1 MTTSTREQRRQ
12 IFEQYIGEVVAQKY
26 TLSGLLGF
34 GGMGAVYEA
43 IQAPMDRKVALKLIP
58 THDPTAAARFEREA
72 YTISRLT
79 HPNTV
84 TVFDFGQTGNG
95 QLFLSMEY
103 LEGRTLTDLI
113 RDEGPLPGERVV
125 MITDQICRSLAEAHR
140 AGIIH
145 RDVKPDNIVLV
156 PVDGNPDYVKVL
168 DFGIAKAVHGEE
180 DTSLTADGRIVGTP
194 KYMSPEQ
201 ILANPTDHR
210 ADIYSL
216 GCIMHE
222 MLTGRPPF
230 EANSS
235 AKLMMSH
242 AQQAPPHFSERLA
255 PNQLTDVVR
264 KLEVVVRRA
273 MAKTPDERP
282 ATTDDLRREM
292 ALVTSV
298 PLSFTGTNPVLS
310 TPNLT
315 PPLFDQQP
323 QQPAPSPTGTN
334 NYPFENQTGNFAPQT
349 GSYAQPSV
357 APGMAPPPAADPKS
371 SNTNTLLIIGILL
384 LALIGGGLAF
394 AIFGLEDKTPDTSEA
409 NVVVN
414 TSPADT
420 TPDEVKK
427 PEGDTAAARDTPEAD
442 PKEADPEEAEDPNAP
457 RVFKIMSDPK
467 GADVTRDGKKVGVTP
482 MSVEVAA
489 DADPSIYRIQLKG
502 YEPEAVQVDPTSSKR
517 TLVVALMKD
526 VDGGKTTSNKKRG
539 GTKKRGGSKGT
550 STKTENKIET
560 PSSKPPEEKPKTP
573 SIDLLDDDDDKTK
586 VKMLD

>member
-12 IFEQYIGEVVAQKY
+12 LFEQYIGQVVAQKY

-84 TVFDFGQTGNG
+84 TVFDFGQTGDG

-103 LEGRTLTDLI
+103 LEGRTLTELI

-180 DTSLTADGRIVGTP
+180 DTNLTADGRIVGTP

-222 MLTGRPPF
+222 MLTGQPPF
-230 EANSS
+230 EGNSS

-242 AQQAPPHFSERLA
+242 AQQPPPQFSERLA

-264 KLEVVVRRA
+264 KLEAVVRRA
-273 MAKTPDERP
+273 MAKNPDERP

-292 ALVTSV
+292 ALVTSI
-298 PLSFTGTNPVLS
+298 PLSFTGTNPALS

-315 PPLFDQQP
+315 PPSFDQP
-323 QQPAPSPTGTN
+323 RPAPSPSPTGNTS
-334 NYPFENQTGNFAPQT
+334 YPFENQTGNFPPQT
-349 GSYAQPSV
+349 GSFAQPGG
-357 APGMAPPPAADPKS
+357 AQGMAPPPAAEPAS
-371 SNTNTLLIIGILL
+371 SKTNTLLIVGVLL
-384 LALIGGGLAF
+384 LMLIGGGLAF
-394 AIFGLEDKTPDTSEA
+394 AIFGLEDKTPEPPEE
-409 NVVVN
+409 VVEN
-414 TSPADT
+414 TPADT
-420 TPDEVKK
+420 KAEETKDPEVTPDTPADTPDEEPKK
-427 PEGDTAAARDTPEAD
+427 VD
-442 PKEADPEEAEDPNAP
+442 EDPDAP
-457 RVFKIMSDPK
+457 RVFKIISDPK
-467 GADVTRDGKKVGVTP
+467 GADVTRDGKKVGTTP
-482 MSVEVAA
+482 MTVEVAA
-489 DADPSIYRIQLKG
+489 DDDPSIYRIQLEG
-502 YEPEAVQVDPTSSKR
+502 YEPEAVQVDPGATRR
-517 TLVVALMKD
+517 TLVVALTKD
-526 VDGGKTTSNKKRG
+526 IDGGKPSGKKRTG
-539 GTKKRGGSKGT
+539 GKKRPPKDSGSKKVEN
-550 STKTENKIET
+550 KTEDPASN
-560 PSSKPPEEKPKTP
+560 PVEEKPKTP
-573 SIDLLDDDDDKTK
+573 SIDLLDDDDTTK
-586 VKMLD
+586 VKRLD

>member
-12 IFEQYIGEVVAQKY
+12 IFEQYIGQVVAQKY

-84 TVFDFGQTGNG
+84 TVFDFGQTGDG

-103 LEGRTLTDLI
+103 LEGRTLTELI

-180 DTSLTADGRIVGTP
+180 DTNLTADGRIVGTP

-242 AQQAPPHFSERLA
+242 AQQAPPQFSERLA

-264 KLEVVVRRA
+264 KLEAVVRRA
-273 MAKTPDERP
+273 MAKNPDERP

-292 ALVTSV
+292 ALVTSI
-298 PLSFTGTNPVLS
+298 PLSFTGTNPALS

-323 QQPAPSPTGTN
+323 APTPSPTGTN
-334 NYPFENQTGNFAPQT
+334 NYPFDNQTGNFAPQT
-349 GSYAQPSV
+349 GSFAQPG
-357 APGMAPPPAADPKS
+357 ANPGMAPPPAAENKS
-371 SNTNTLLIIGILL
+371 SNTNTLLIVGILL

-394 AIFGLEDKTPDTSEA
+394 AIFGLEDKTPDTTDDPPVATNDAPKGDTTE
-409 NVVVN
+409 
-414 TSPADT
+414 PAKEPET
-420 TPDEVKK
+420 TPDTLAGTPDKEPKK
-427 PEGDTAAARDTPEAD
+427 VE
-442 PKEADPEEAEDPNAP
+442 EDPNAP
-457 RVFKIMSDPK
+457 RVFKIMSDPE
-467 GADVTRDGKKVGVTP
+467 GADVTRGGKKVGTTP
-482 MSVEVAA
+482 MTVEVAA
-489 DADPSIYRIQLKG
+489 DADPSIYRIQLEG
-502 YEPEAVQVDPTSSKR
+502 YEPEAVQVDPGSAKR
-517 TLVVALMKD
+517 TLVVALTKD
-526 VDGGKTTSNKKRG
+526 VDGGKSSGKTRSGGKKNPKSGKTR
-539 GTKKRGGSKGT
+539 KPEK
-550 STKTENKIET
+550 KTED
-560 PSSKPPEEKPKTP
+560 PASKPPEEKPKTP
-573 SIDLLDDDDDKTK
+573 SIDLLDDDDTTK
-586 VKMLD
+586 VKRLD